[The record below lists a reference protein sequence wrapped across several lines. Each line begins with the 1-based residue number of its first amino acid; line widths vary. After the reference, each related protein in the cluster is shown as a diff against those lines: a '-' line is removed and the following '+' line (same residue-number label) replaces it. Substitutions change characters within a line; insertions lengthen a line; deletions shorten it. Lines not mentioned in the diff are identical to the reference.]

1 MEQVGLSSPGWQM
14 SGFLARTFLDRFH
27 GLRRAPPGSA
37 VVMRAR
43 SVHGFGMRRPIPV
56 IGLDADMRVVSTRT
70 LRPNRVMVIPSAR
83 ILVELPPSQPLPRI
97 GDRVEVTRG

>member
-14 SGFLARTFLDRFH
+14 SGFLARTFLDRLH

-37 VVMRAR
+37 LVMRAR
-43 SVHGFGMRRPIPV
+43 SVHGFGMRHPIPV

-83 ILVELPPSQPLPRI
+83 ILVELPPGQPVPRI
-97 GDRVEVTRG
+97 GDRVEVTSG